1 MKNRPDFIETT
12 VIGGI
17 VFLIPVVVVVIA
29 RRCVRFAASVR
40 DRSTS
45 LAKIRR

>member
-17 VFLIPVVVVVIA
+17 VFLIPAVVVVIA
-29 RRCVRFAASVR
+29 RRC
-40 DRSTS
+40 
-45 LAKIRR
+45 